1 LAVIVGLAAASLP
14 AAAGEAPAEFIRIL
28 GEQALA
34 VMRSNAPA
42 AQKEAYFHQM
52 LHQDFDL
59 DEISRFV
66 LGPYWRVASAE
77 QRQQF
82 RSLLENYIMR
92 SDGARL
98 AQYGGGQLDVTG
110 SRTDPAGV
118 IVTSQVIRLGGRSIE
133 MDWQLAMS
141 GRFYKIEDVTIDG
154 VSMALT
160 HRSEI
165 ASMIARN
172 GGRLEAL
179 LATMRQES

>member
-1 LAVIVGLAAASLP
+1 
-14 AAAGEAPAEFIRIL
+14 
-28 GEQALA
+28 
-34 VMRSNAPA
+34 
-42 AQKEAYFHQM
+42 
-52 LHQDFDL
+52 
-59 DEISRFV
+59 
-66 LGPYWRVASAE
+66 
-77 QRQQF
+77 
-82 RSLLENYIMR
+82 MR

-98 AQYGGGQLDVTG
+98 TQYGGGQLDVTG